1 MAEVARGSKAEEGM
15 IKSGKSRRIDYWKKV
30 QLTPWA
36 EIELVPI
43 RTIEEGPLWIE
54 IVAAIKASGF
64 DYCIVET
71 EQTITEGNL
80 IHGKQ

>member
-1 MAEVARGSKAEEGM
+1 MK
-15 IKSGKSRRIDYWKKV
+15 RRIDYWKKV

-36 EIELVPI
+36 DFELMPMRSI
-43 RTIEEGPLWIE
+43 QEGPLWNE

-71 EQTITEGNL
+71 QEKITDTNCAMVQ
-80 IHGKQ
+80 K